1 MKVYTSCYW
10 RYHGRNGVQI
20 TPSKPSDGY
29 VYRALPSLYPP
40 WPAIKAW
47 NEAKYLD
54 KDSPKRKRVWD
65 KQAQMYWQ
73 QLTRLG
79 AACCTMVMFYW
90 VGTEN
95 RVNVFEVS
103 LLSF

>member
-29 VYRALPSLYPP
+29 VYRTLPSLYPP

-54 KDSPKRKRVWD
+54 
-65 KQAQMYWQ
+65 
-73 QLTRLG
+73 
-79 AACCTMVMFYW
+79 
-90 VGTEN
+90 
-95 RVNVFEVS
+95 
-103 LLSF
+103 